1 MPASALRRGPAARTE
16 VGTVV
21 RRIAPIAA
29 TSASIAATRAS
40 IATTPATLALALALC
55 FSPGGAVAGE
65 ARAVG
70 APPVARATG
79 AASPADATDPA
90 TLPPALLEA
99 LSAAGLTGRG
109 ERVAAFDWTLE
120 IRRPA
125 RGPRQIRE
133 RFAGSQPGL
142 PLGLSPVLH
151 ETLSPRPRG
160 PHQGVSVRGLTVLYP
175 GDTVADVSVAELSL
189 PLAPG
194 ARFRLDYA
202 EDGASLSQACV
213 VGASVPASSVHP
225 AMPGNAWSI
234 ECSGRGRYHGIPVQ
248 AGATVLYFVRLG
260 VFLEV
265 EQRIDSPLGRLR
277 GGTRV
282 VSFEMAKP

>member
-1 MPASALRRGPAARTE
+1 VAA
-16 VGTVV
+16 
-21 RRIAPIAA
+21 AA
-29 TSASIAATRAS
+29 Q
-40 IATTPATLALALALC
+40 
-55 FSPGGAVAGE
+55 V
-65 ARAVG
+65 
-70 APPVARATG
+70 TG
-79 AASPADATDPA
+79 ASPADAADPA
-90 TLPPALLEA
+90 SLPPALLEA

-125 RGPRQIRE
+125 RGPRKIRE

-160 PHQGVSVRGLTVLYP
+160 PHQGLSVRGLTVVYP
-175 GDTVADVSVAELSL
+175 GDTVADVSVSELSL

-225 AMPGNAWSI
+225 AMPGSAWTI

-260 VFLEV
+260 VFLEI

>member
-1 MPASALRRGPAARTE
+1 M
-16 VGTVV
+16 
-21 RRIAPIAA
+21 
-29 TSASIAATRAS
+29 
-40 IATTPATLALALALC
+40 
-55 FSPGGAVAGE
+55 
-65 ARAVG
+65 
-70 APPVARATG
+70 
-79 AASPADATDPA
+79 
-90 TLPPALLEA
+90 
-99 LSAAGLTGRG
+99 
-109 ERVAAFDWTLE
+109 
-120 IRRPA
+120 
-125 RGPRQIRE
+125 
-133 RFAGSQPGL
+133 
-142 PLGLSPVLH
+142 
-151 ETLSPRPRG
+151 
-160 PHQGVSVRGLTVLYP
+160 RGLTVLYP

-282 VSFEMAKP
+282 ISFEMAKP

>member
-1 MPASALRRGPAARTE
+1 MPASALCRGPAARAE

-21 RRIAPIAA
+21 RRIA
-29 TSASIAATRAS
+29 SIAATPAS
-40 IATTPATLALALALC
+40 LALVLALVLPLA
-55 FSPGGAVAGE
+55 PGGAVAGE
-65 ARAVG
+65 ARA
-70 APPVARATG
+70 TG
-79 AASPADATDPA
+79 AALAAQVTGASPADAADPA

-125 RGPRQIRE
+125 RGPRKIRE

-160 PHQGVSVRGLTVLYP
+160 PHRGVSVRGLTVVYP

-202 EDGASLSQACV
+202 EEGASLSQACV

-260 VFLEV
+260 VFLEI

>member
-1 MPASALRRGPAARTE
+1 M
-16 VGTVV
+16 
-21 RRIAPIAA
+21 
-29 TSASIAATRAS
+29 
-40 IATTPATLALALALC
+40 ALAISLVLQ
-55 FSPGGAVAGE
+55 FSSGGAVVAEACAAG
-65 ARAVG
+65 AT
-70 APPVARATG
+70 PVVQATG
-79 AASPADATDPA
+79 AASAADGTDPVA
-90 TLPPALLEA
+90 LPPALLQA
-99 LSAAGLTGRG
+99 LSTAGLTGRG

-151 ETLSPRPRG
+151 ETLSPTPRG
-160 PHQGVSVRGLTVLYP
+160 PHRGVSVRGLTVVYP
-175 GDTVADVSVAELSL
+175 GDTVADVNVAELAL

-202 EDGASLSQACV
+202 DDGASLSQACV

-225 AMPGNAWSI
+225 AIPGNAWSI

-260 VFLEV
+260 VFLEI
-265 EQRIDSPLGRLR
+265 EQRIDSPFGRLR

-282 VSFEMAKP
+282 VSFEMTKP